1 MELMSAARN
10 ADIIP
15 GSVIEKLRFVIKR
28 NLRRFMLLLII
39 GQIFLVGAMMQ
50 TEEAVY
56 LDVDDWNEDAS
67 RQLDMRGPVTSQKD
81 AEIEQLNEDQ
91 MPEPEGEYEDESM
104 PPEILSIKFR
114 AEAAYEIAEFE
125 LSQSVKVLRRSQGGK
140 LLRMR
145 VMPGLAKVDP
155 EYIEQLQKKFKKF
168 SIHQTNRYSEFV
180 FAARGRIGDPYT
192 ASETSGVFKI
202 CVPYQYEKPKFAL
215 PASERVVD
223 GVTYYRDRAKTAVG
237 STDVH
242 ILRVEPF
249 SNSTRI
255 FPVLANEGIAQK
267 ETLSSMSKRYGA
279 IAGINAAYFT
289 PRGDPIGTLI
299 INRRLISSPLYR
311 RSVFGISEDDTLIF
325 GNPDFSGT
333 LKSGNFSIAI
343 DAVNQPRRGEQLVVY
358 TPEYARSTLTPERG
372 VEMVLVKGKIV
383 GIHANDALIPPDG
396 VVISAGGAKAEVLKQ
411 LRLGQSV
418 TLDYSIDKPWNTIK
432 HAVCGGPRLVSD
444 GRQDINGREEKF
456 DNSIINGRHPR
467 TAVAL
472 TFDGDLLMI
481 VVDGRSKRNVGMKLS
496 ELADYLRILGARHA
510 INLDGGGSSSMI
522 IKNRIVNSPSD
533 GCERRISNGIL
544 VTNR

>member
-1 MELMSAARN
+1 MSAAKN
-10 ADIIP
+10 ADITP
-15 GSVIEKLRFVIKR
+15 GLIINKLSFAIKR
-28 NLRRFMLLLII
+28 NLRQLLLLLII

-50 TEEAVY
+50 TKQAVY

-67 RQLDMRGPVTSQKD
+67 RQLDMRGPDISQKD
-81 AEIEQLNEDQ
+81 AEIEQLDEDQ
-91 MPEPEGEYEDESM
+91 MPEPEGEYEDEKM
-104 PPEILSIKFR
+104 PPEILSVNFR
-114 AEAAYEIAEFE
+114 NEEAYEIAEFE
-125 LSQSVKVLRRSQGGK
+125 LSQSVTVLRQSQGGK

-145 VMPGLAKVDP
+145 VMPGLAKMDP
-155 EYIEQLQKKFKKF
+155 EFIKQLQKKFKKF
-168 SIHQTNRYSEFV
+168 SIHQTNKYSEFV
-180 FAARGRIGDPYT
+180 FSARGRIGVPYT
-192 ASETSGVFKI
+192 ASETSGVFRV
-202 CVPYQYEKPKFAL
+202 CVPYQHEKPKFVL
-215 PASERVVD
+215 PAGEKVVD
-223 GVTYYRDRAKTAVG
+223 GVTYYRDRAKTSVG
-237 STDVH
+237 CTDVH

-249 SNSTRI
+249 SNTTRI

-325 GNPDFSGT
+325 GNPDFSGV

-343 DAVNQPRRGEQLVVY
+343 DAVNQPRRGEQLAVY
-358 TPEYARSTLTPERG
+358 TPEYARSTLTPEQG
-372 VEMVLVKGKIV
+372 VEIVLVKGKIV
-383 GIHANDALIPPDG
+383 GIYANDALIPPDG
-396 VVISAGGAKAEVLKQ
+396 VVVSAGGEKAGLLKQ
-411 LRLGQSV
+411 LKLGQSV
-418 TLDYSIDKPWNTIK
+418 TLDYSIDKPWDTIR
-432 HAVCGGPRLVSD
+432 HAVCGGPRLISE
-444 GRQDINGREEKF
+444 GRQDINGQEEKF

-496 ELADYLRILGARHA
+496 ELASYLRNLGARHA

-522 IKNRIVNSPSD
+522 VKNRIVNSPSD
-533 GCERRISNGIL
+533 GCERRISNGLL
-544 VTNR
+544 VTSR